1 MGRTLDT
8 NSNWIAKRVTSLGG
22 RTSRVVVVDDDVPS
36 IVREIETARSN
47 QVRVIITTGGLGPTA
62 DDKTLVAV
70 AEATDHPLT
79 LDPHA
84 LDFVRS
90 RYQFFRRKG
99 FVDSDRMTPSRRK
112 MAMIPEGSQF
122 LRNSVGGAP
131 GVHLE
136 MGDFSIFSI
145 PGVPREMRTIFE
157 EEMVEIL
164 KAIFGKKV
172 FVEKTITT
180 PIKDESQLGDILN
193 GVMKQIP
200 RVYLKSRPTH
210 FGKNVQIDVT
220 LTASGDDR
228 DEVAEQIRKAIRKIR
243 EKIGKDVRQN

>member
-1 MGRTLDT
+1 M
-8 NSNWIAKRVTSLGG
+8 TSLGG
-22 RTSRVVVVDDDVPS
+22 RTSRIVVVDDNVSS

-62 DDKTLVAV
+62 DDKTLLAV
-70 AEATDHPLT
+70 AEATNHPLK
-79 LDPHA
+79 LDPRA

-90 RYQFFRRKG
+90 RYRFFKREG
-99 FVDSDRMTPSRRK
+99 FVDSDRMTPNRRK

-131 GVHLE
+131 GVRLE
-136 MGDFSIFSI
+136 MEDLSIFSI
-145 PGVPREMRTIFE
+145 PGVPREMRAIFE

-164 KAIFGKKV
+164 KDIFGKKV
-172 FVEKTITT
+172 FVERTITT
-180 PIKDESQLGDILN
+180 PLKDESQLGGILN

-210 FGKNVQIDVT
+210 FGKDVQIDVT

-228 DEVAEQIRKAIRKIR
+228 GEVAEQIRKALQRIRKRIR
-243 EKIGKDVRQN
+243 EETARKLGC